1 MRAGFFSS
9 QARVCAH
16 DQLRETRLPAK
27 QALEVRTGRDFL
39 PVDAAE
45 VFTHGAFMGWF
56 WRKMSSRSDIGWSAY
71 DWCGIAGFR
80 GNHAGELPQTAN
92 ALFIHM
98 VGHYA
103 D

>member
-1 MRAGFFSS
+1 
-9 QARVCAH
+9 
-16 DQLRETRLPAK
+16 
-27 QALEVRTGRDFL
+27 
-39 PVDAAE
+39 
-45 VFTHGAFMGWF
+45 MGWF